1 MALIVETGAIVANAN
16 SFNDL
21 AALRAY
27 ALARG
32 VALSATDSVVEAL
45 SFKAMDYIAAQEP
58 RMEGSRVSADQEL
71 CYPRECVTING
82 FDVAIDAIPK
92 ALKSAQCQLVIDAHN
107 GIDLMPSAQ
116 GAAVKREKV
125 GPLETEYAV
134 GGADGTGRVPDLAAA
149 EALLAPLY
157 GSGGFLIT
165 ERA

>member
-16 SFNDL
+16 SFNTL
-21 AALRAY
+21 SELRAY

-32 VALSATDSVVEAL
+32 VTLSADDATVEAQ
-45 SFKAMDYIAAQEP
+45 SFKAMDYIAAQES
-58 RMEGSRVSADQEL
+58 RMNGNRVSIDQEL

-82 FDVAIDAIPK
+82 FEVASDAVPK
-92 ALKSAQCQLVIDAHN
+92 TLKSAQCQLVIDVHN

-116 GAAVKREKV
+116 GAVVKREKV

-134 GGADGTGRVPDLAAA
+134 SGGMTGRAPELTAADN
-149 EALLAPLY
+149 LLAPLY
-157 GSGGFLIT
+157 GAGGFLIT